1 MSGGSAVVSGWRA
14 CLTPRHASAC
24 SAPWANLTP
33 SPQKERFG
41 AACRAAQ
48 EWFRHLKRGG
58 HAGAMT
64 IRVVCSRYVEHLAR
78 EKRGTRARCPAETGR
93 ARRRASRSRAQ
104 AVHPGGPRGRAA
116 FPELR
121 AESALARGSRS
132 RQAAAAPRRR
142 VAQGAAQGAGAQR
155 CESWRRTH
163 SQHAQPRHDGLPCR
177 AESGF
182 RGRLG
187 DLELRLEHEVAADQE
202 RRSPARAVPRSR
214 SASGF
219 SHTHRTT
226 SGNCCRG

>member
-1 MSGGSAVVSGWRA
+1 MVSGWRA
-14 CLTPRHASAC
+14 CSTPRHASAC

-64 IRVVCSRYVEHLAR
+64 IRVVCSRYVKHLAR
-78 EKRGTRARCPAETGR
+78 EKRGTARLGGCQAETGR

-104 AVHPGGPRGRAA
+104 AAHPSGPRGRAA
-116 FPELR
+116 FPRLR
-121 AESALARGSRS
+121 AESALARGSRR
-132 RQAAAAPRRR
+132 RQIAAASRRR
-142 VAQGAAQGAGAQR
+142 VEQDTAQGAGAQR
-155 CESWRRTH
+155 CESRRRAH
-163 SQHAQPRHDGLPCR
+163 GQHTQPRHDGLPCR